1 VIECRITDAI
11 NDERLGSPP
20 YATRELLPQEML
32 APYAEIYDRV
42 SEIFVR
48 WFAMEQQVRD
58 CLNLYFATIFGRQLY
73 SHQTFLFLAQAVE
86 VYHRLNMNFV
96 NQVQSK
102 AEFKR
107 HKNRILESVPDERDW
122 LYEKLAHAN
131 EKTLAQRLEELLGSH
146 SDEVSEFIPD
156 PQEFAEVV
164 KNIRNHFT
172 HYSTGKKRIE
182 KIASGADLMRLTDR
196 VSVAEIRPTHSLA

>member
-1 VIECRITDAI
+1 V
-11 NDERLGSPP
+11 
-20 YATRELLPQEML
+20 
-32 APYAEIYDRV
+32 PYAEICDRV

-48 WFAMEQQVRD
+48 WFAMERQVRD
-58 CLNLYFATIFGRQLY
+58 CLDLYFATIFGRHLY

-107 HKNRILESVPDERDW
+107 RKNRILESVPDERDW
-122 LYEKLAHAN
+122 LNEKLAHAN
-131 EKTLAQRLEELLGSH
+131 ERTLAQRLDELLGSH

-164 KNIRNHFT
+164 KNTRSHFT
-172 HYSTGKKRIE
+172 HYSTGKERME
-182 KIASGADLMRLTDR
+182 KIALGADLMRLTDR
-196 VSVAEIRPTHSLA
+196 VRSLLEICLLKDFGIAGAPIKR

>member
-58 CLNLYFATIFGRQLY
+58 CLDLYFATISGGHLY
-73 SHQTFLFLAQAVE
+73 SHQTFLFLPQAIE

-102 AEFKR
+102 VEFKR
-107 HKNRILESVPDERDW
+107 RKIGFQSPFLTKGIGSMKSLHMRTRRRWRSGLTNRLAVIAMKSASLFRTRKNLRRWLRIPGITSV
-122 LYEKLAHAN
+122 
-131 EKTLAQRLEELLGSH
+131 
-146 SDEVSEFIPD
+146 I
-156 PQEFAEVV
+156 
-164 KNIRNHFT
+164 
-172 HYSTGKKRIE
+172 
-182 KIASGADLMRLTDR
+182 
-196 VSVAEIRPTHSLA
+196 IRPAKNGWRRLPRART